1 MMQVY
6 LILVTDENDRIKIS
20 EELSERSVQDK
31 KREKFKISVQMNTS
45 IFLTMPLCLQI
56 TAFIRQNHGNTR

>member
-1 MMQVY
+1 MQVY

-56 TAFIRQNHGNTR
+56 IAFIRQNHGNTR